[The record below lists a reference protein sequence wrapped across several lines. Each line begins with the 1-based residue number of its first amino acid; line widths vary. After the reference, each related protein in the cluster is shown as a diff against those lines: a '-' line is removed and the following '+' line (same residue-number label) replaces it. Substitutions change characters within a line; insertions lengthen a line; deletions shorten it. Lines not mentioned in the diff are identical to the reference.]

1 MTTNK
6 HNSPAVFILFPAIA
20 MLLGWGLRGYIG
32 GGPFGALIPGC
43 YVALSLALLLGYR
56 PETAAM
62 AAVFGAV
69 GIGYGGE
76 MTYGQTLGFLTE
88 KETIY
93 WGLLG
98 CFVKGGIWGLLGGA
112 VLGAGL
118 TRDTYD
124 RKTLV
129 VAFII
134 TIIAFYI
141 GVKLINEP
149 KLIYF
154 SNREDKPRDESWA
167 GLLFAA
173 IAFLSYLRIRGTRE
187 SIAIPLRFALWGALG
202 GSIGFAG
209 GALWLAFGKYIPV
222 NQDFA
227 SWWKMMEF
235 TFGLLLGAAFGF
247 CAYQNRDRLRVA
259 GQRGEF
265 PPEGVMPLMGA
276 LAFVVAIFVAFP
288 LLGTSLPED
297 FAKAPSWNALIMRDV
312 LRVIFGFTFFGGVA
326 ICLGLWSRMAA
337 WHIAVTLTFFHTVL
351 DYTRDLSE
359 VRNFGYVLPLWAQL
373 AVLFT
378 ATGIVAYLVHRFQ
391 RGPDAVSRLL
401 LLVLWSCYLAAC
413 VRSFARWEFFSAPEG
428 LSAWAVLVQKEPSII
443 FVHGTFTISL
453 LITTW
458 YVVSSSSDA
467 KGGRDP
473 GTA

>member
-6 HNSPAVFILFPAIA
+6 HDSAAAFIFFPAIA

-76 MTYGQTLGFLTE
+76 MTYGQTLAFLTE
-88 KETIY
+88 KNTIY

-129 VAFII
+129 IAFLI
-134 TIIAFYI
+134 TVVAFYI

-173 IAFLSYLRIRGTRE
+173 IAFLSYLRLRGIRE
-187 SIAIPLRFALWGALG
+187 SVAIPLRFALWGAVG

-222 NQDFA
+222 NQEFVG
-227 SWWKMMEF
+227 WWKMMEF
-235 TFGLLLGAAFGF
+235 TFGLLLGAAYGA
-247 CAYQNRDRLRVA
+247 CAYQNRERLRIA

-288 LLGTSLPED
+288 LLETALPEG
-297 FAKAPSWNALIMRDV
+297 FAKDTSWSALVVRDV
-312 LRVIFGFTFFGGVA
+312 LRAIFGFTFFGGVA

-351 DYTRDLSE
+351 DYTRDLSA
-359 VRNFGYVLPLWAQL
+359 VKNFGYVLPLWAQL

-378 ATGIVAYLVHRFQ
+378 ATGIVAYFVHRFQ
-391 RGPDAVSRLL
+391 RKPDAVPRLL
-401 LLVLWSCYLAAC
+401 LLALWSCYVTAC
-413 VRSFARWEFFSAPEG
+413 VRSFARWEYLFPIEGQSTWSALLEKD
-428 LSAWAVLVQKEPSII
+428 ASII
-443 FVHGTFTISL
+443 FVHGTFTVSL
-453 LITTW
+453 LIATW
-458 YVVSSSSDA
+458 YVVAYSAPLRATD
-467 KGGRDP
+467 
-473 GTA
+473 GTGQL